1 MIENIV
7 KGGKDPFVVV
17 RLPIPRPWFN
27 IIQEDAKL
35 RGRTVQEILRNYI
48 SHCGIVRK
56 RALKMQ
62 LLDYDFRM
70 DLVHPDF
77 DIPEFECF
85 FPRNKQSE
93 KKPTKETFPGG
104 ITNERN

>member
-1 MIENIV
+1 MPKEDKSNR
-7 KGGKDPFVVV
+7 KEPYVVI
-17 RLPIPRPWFN
+17 RLPIPKPWYN
-27 IIQEDAKL
+27 IIKVDADI

-77 DIPEFECF
+77 EPEALKTFL
-85 FPRNKQSE
+85 SE
-93 KKPTKETFPGG
+93 KQIGSPPGAG
-104 ITNERN
+104 GMK

>member
-1 MIENIV
+1 MS
-7 KGGKDPFVVV
+7 
-17 RLPIPRPWFN
+17 RLPIPKPWYN
-27 IIQEDAKL
+27 IIKVDADI

-70 DLVHPDF
+70 DLLHPNF
-77 DIPEFECF
+77 DIPEFKSF
-85 FPRNKQSE
+85 FGDDNASRQVSRSTPDST
-93 KKPTKETFPGG
+93 PC
-104 ITNERN
+104 TN